1 MIARAEAMSESK
13 TTTSSLDFYIPQL
26 PEGWALH
33 QLQEQII
40 DGKRNWY
47 AVLYRPIGTPD
58 SVSANG
64 KVPREAILRC
74 LDEMDNRQPKA
85 RGLVV
90 DETGECESCQ

>member
-1 MIARAEAMSESK
+1 MSKSAI
-13 TTTSSLDFYIPQL
+13 DFYIPTL
-26 PEGWALH
+26 PEGWAIH

-74 LDEMDNRQPKA
+74 LDELDKDRNKKLCS
-85 RGLVV
+85 LVL
-90 DETGECESCQ
+90 DDAGECESCQ